1 MSKAV
6 ESLPDIVEE
15 VLDDVV
21 KQAVSDMDWLID
33 TLMPDGRPFGMEIQS
48 EDDQLQGYL
57 AEGYHDNID
66 ACSNWIRM
74 RVVALNQMLMEFGV
88 APELVASIHP
98 YDIVEAAA
106 LVWSSKMEA
115 LYKKK
120 AQEVARI
127 AQSLTSAPPVPQMP
141 SGEMTVGATAGRPEL
156 PAPSYS

>member
-21 KQAVSDMDWLID
+21 AQAMSDMDWLLD
-33 TLMPDGRPFGMEIQS
+33 VLMPDGRPFGMEIKT
-48 EDDQLQGYL
+48 EEDQLQEYL
-57 AEGYHDNID
+57 AEGYHDNVD
-66 ACSNWIRM
+66 ACANWIRM

-120 AQEVARI
+120 AQEIARM
-127 AQSLTSAPPVPQMP
+127 AQSLTSAPSVPQMP
-141 SGEMTVGATAGRPEL
+141 SGDMLSGPSAGRSDTAAAL
-156 PAPSYS
+156 A

>member
-1 MSKAV
+1 MSREV

-21 KQAVSDMDWLID
+21 AQAMSDMDWLLD
-33 TLMPDGRPFGMEIQS
+33 VLMPDGRPFGMEIKS
-48 EDDQLQGYL
+48 EEDQLQEYI

-66 ACSNWIRM
+66 ACKNWIRM
-74 RVVALNQMLMEFGV
+74 RIVALNQMLAEFGV

-120 AQEVARI
+120 AQEIARM
-127 AQSLTSAPPVPQMP
+127 AQSLMSAPSVPQIP
-141 SGEMTVGATAGRPEL
+141 SGDMLSGPSAGRPDTAAAL
-156 PAPSYS
+156 A